1 VRPVT
6 VDRVPTKIDR
16 PTKPAL
22 PKPAPINML
31 PVRWEVLN
39 VEGVP
44 YFALTAEQYQNLS
57 RNQAEILRWVQE
69 ANHQLQYYTDEGGS
83 DE

>member
-1 VRPVT
+1 MPPVT
-6 VDRVPTKIDR
+6 VDRVPKKIDR

-22 PKPAPINML
+22 PEPSPIQML

-39 VEGVP
+39 VQGQP
-44 YFALTAEQYQNLS
+44 YFALTPKQYQNLS

-69 ANHQLQYYTDEGGS
+69 AIYQLQYYTNEGGS

>member
-1 VRPVT
+1 
-6 VDRVPTKIDR
+6 
-16 PTKPAL
+16 
-22 PKPAPINML
+22 ML